1 MFENLQEKLQ
11 RAFKTLRGQAT
22 LTEENIDEALRE
34 IRLALLEADVN
45 FKVVKQLIDQIRV
58 KAVGQDVLTALS
70 PGEQVIKIVR
80 DELVEILGRDTAR
93 MKFASQPPTV
103 ILMAGLQGS
112 GKTTTSGKLANWLKN
127 GGHRPLLVSVDVYR
141 PAAREQLKVV
151 AQAVKA
157 NIYEGEV
164 GEATPGPRDPRA
176 KEARRE
182 AINTG
187 SDVLIVDTAG
197 RLHIDDQLMDEM
209 QLLKRLLNP
218 QEILFVADAMT
229 GQDAVNSADEFHK
242 KLSLTGVVLTKM
254 DGDARGGAALSIR
267 QVTGQ
272 PIKFIGVGEKYDA
285 LEPFHP
291 DRIVSRILGMGDI
304 LSLIE
309 RAESQIDKKKAQE
322 MATKALTGDGFSL
335 EDFRDQLRQV
345 KKMGSMKSLLGM
357 LPSIGP
363 FSGLQKA
370 ADNVDEGQINR
381 VEAIINSMTTHER
394 NHHEVI
400 NGSRRKRI
408 ARGSGTTVQEV
419 NNLLRQY
426 AQMKK
431 MFKQMGKTVAPRTG
445 LFHQLQGQPAHG
457 VAGIDFHHRL
467 EPAIALGCAI
477 DEGVDAN
484 RPDIAGALQFR
495 FEQRKDV
502 AIEALEAARNVR
514 RFAEQRGYV
523 RRYAAA
529 VVGRRPVGPELS
541 LAVIDQAGVAA
552 ELQVARPHLQLDGE
566 IQRALQ
572 PGFDDHLSAILQG
585 TGQPLLLC
593 RQHL

>member
-11 RAFKTLRGQAT
+11 RAFKSLRGQAV
-22 LTEENIDEALRE
+22 LTEENIAEALKQ

-45 FKVVKQLIDQIRV
+45 FKVVKELIDRIQA
-58 KAVGQDVLTALS
+58 KAVGQEVLTALS

-80 DELVEILGRDTAR
+80 DELVATLGKDAAKL
-93 MKFASQPPTV
+93 KFASQPPTV
-103 ILMAGLQGS
+103 VLMAGLQGS

-151 AQAVKA
+151 AAAIKA
-157 NIYEGEV
+157 NLYEGEV
-164 GEATPGPRDPRA
+164 GEANTETVERLA

-187 SDVLIVDTAG
+187 CDVLIVDTAG
-197 RLHIDDQLMDEM
+197 RLHIDDQLMEEM
-209 QLLKRLLNP
+209 QSLKRLLNP
-218 QEILFVADAMT
+218 QEILFVADSMT
-229 GQDAVNSADEFHK
+229 GQDAVKSADEFHK
-242 KLSLTGVVLTKM
+242 KLTLTGVVLTKM

-272 PIKFIGVGEKYDA
+272 PIKFIGIGEKYDA

-309 RAESQIDKKKAQE
+309 KAESQIDKKKANE
-322 MATKALTGDGFSL
+322 LASKMLVGDGFSL

-345 KKMGSMKSLLGM
+345 RKMGSLQSLIGM
-357 LPSIGP
+357 LPSVGA

-370 ADNVDEGQINR
+370 ADKVDEKQVNR
-381 VEAIINSMTTHER
+381 VEAIINSMTVYER
-394 NHHEVI
+394 NHHEAI

-408 ARGSGTTVQEV
+408 ARGSGTSVQEV

-431 MFKQMGKTVAPRTG
+431 MFKQMGKPSFARRM
-445 LFHQLQGQPAHG
+445 
-457 VAGIDFHHRL
+457 AGMKF
-467 EPAIALGCAI
+467 
-477 DEGVDAN
+477 
-484 RPDIAGALQFR
+484 
-495 FEQRKDV
+495 
-502 AIEALEAARNVR
+502 
-514 RFAEQRGYV
+514 
-523 RRYAAA
+523 
-529 VVGRRPVGPELS
+529 
-541 LAVIDQAGVAA
+541 
-552 ELQVARPHLQLDGE
+552 
-566 IQRALQ
+566 
-572 PGFDDHLSAILQG
+572 PGM
-585 TGQPLLLC
+585 
-593 RQHL
+593 

>member
-11 RAFKTLRGQAT
+11 RAFKTLRGQAKP
-22 LTEENIDEALRE
+22 TEENIDEALRE
-34 IRLALLEADVN
+34 IRMALLEADVN

-58 KAVGQDVLTALS
+58 KAVGQEVMTALS
-70 PGEQVIKIVR
+70 PGEQVIKILR
-80 DELVEILGRDTAR
+80 DELVEVLGKDTAR
-93 MKFASQPPTV
+93 VKFASQPPTV
-103 ILMAGLQGS
+103 VLMAGLQGS
-112 GKTTTSGKLANWLKN
+112 GKTTTSGKLAHWLKQ

-157 NIYEGEV
+157 HLYEGQVAPDALVRAEGDESAGSYYKSPDV
-164 GEATPGPRDPRA
+164 ERLA

-182 AINTG
+182 AVVSG
-187 SDVLIVDTAG
+187 CDVLIVDTAG

-209 QLLKRLLNP
+209 QSLKKLLNP
-218 QEILFVADAMT
+218 SEILFVADAMT
-229 GQDAVNSADEFHK
+229 GQDAVRSAEEFHK

-272 PIKFIGVGEKYDA
+272 PIKFIGIGEKYDA

-309 RAESQIDKKKAQE
+309 RAEKQIDKKKAE
-322 MATKALTGDGFSL
+322 ELATKALTGDGFSL

-345 KKMGSMKSLLGM
+345 KKMGSMKSLIGM

-370 ADNVDEGQINR
+370 ADQVDEKQVNR
-381 VEAIINSMTTHER
+381 VEAIINSMTMHER

-408 ARGSGTTVQEV
+408 ARGSGTSVQEV

-431 MFKQMGKTVAPRTG
+431 MFKDMGKKSFARR
-445 LFHQLQGQPAHG
+445 L
-457 VAGIDFHHRL
+457 AGM
-467 EPAIALGCAI
+467 
-477 DEGVDAN
+477 
-484 RPDIAGALQFR
+484 
-495 FEQRKDV
+495 KM
-502 AIEALEAARNVR
+502 
-514 RFAEQRGYV
+514 
-523 RRYAAA
+523 
-529 VVGRRPVGPELS
+529 
-541 LAVIDQAGVAA
+541 
-552 ELQVARPHLQLDGE
+552 
-566 IQRALQ
+566 
-572 PGFDDHLSAILQG
+572 PGM
-585 TGQPLLLC
+585 
-593 RQHL
+593 

>member
-45 FKVVKQLIDQIRV
+45 FKVVKQLIDQIRA
-58 KAVGQDVLTALS
+58 KAVGQEVMTALS
-70 PGEQVIKIVR
+70 PGEQVIKILR
-80 DELVEILGRDTAR
+80 DELVEVLGKDTAR

-103 ILMAGLQGS
+103 VLMAGLQGS
-112 GKTTTSGKLANWLKN
+112 GKTTTSGKLANWFKL

-151 AQAVKA
+151 AQAVKSH
-157 NIYEGEV
+157 IYEGQV
-164 GEATPGPRDPRA
+164 GEANTATVERLV

-182 AINTG
+182 AIVSG
-187 SDVLIVDTAG
+187 CDVLIVDTAG

-209 QLLKRLLNP
+209 QSLKKLLNP
-218 QEILFVADAMT
+218 SEILFVADAMT
-229 GQDAVNSADEFHK
+229 GQDAVRSAEEFHK

-345 KKMGSMKSLLGM
+345 KKMGSMKSLMGM

-370 ADNVDEGQINR
+370 ADNVDEKQINR
-381 VEAIINSMTTHER
+381 VEAIINSMTAHER

-400 NGSRRKRI
+400 NGNRRKRI

-431 MFKQMGKTVAPRTG
+431 MFKQMGKPSFARR
-445 LFHQLQGQPAHG
+445 L
-457 VAGIDFHHRL
+457 AGMKL
-467 EPAIALGCAI
+467 
-477 DEGVDAN
+477 
-484 RPDIAGALQFR
+484 
-495 FEQRKDV
+495 
-502 AIEALEAARNVR
+502 
-514 RFAEQRGYV
+514 
-523 RRYAAA
+523 
-529 VVGRRPVGPELS
+529 
-541 LAVIDQAGVAA
+541 
-552 ELQVARPHLQLDGE
+552 
-566 IQRALQ
+566 
-572 PGFDDHLSAILQG
+572 PGM
-585 TGQPLLLC
+585 
-593 RQHL
+593 

>member
-11 RAFKTLRGQAT
+11 RAFKTLRGEAV
-22 LTEENIDEALRE
+22 LNEENIGEALKQ

-45 FKVVKQLIDQIRV
+45 FKVVKDLIDRIQA
-58 KAVGQDVLTALS
+58 KAVGQQVMTALS

-80 DELVEILGRDTAR
+80 DELVETLGKDTAKV
-93 MKFASQPPTV
+93 KFASQPPTV
-103 ILMAGLQGS
+103 VLMAGLQGS

-151 AQAVKA
+151 AAAIKA
-157 NIYEGEV
+157 NIYEGKVE
-164 GEATPGPRDPRA
+164 EANTATVERLA

-182 AINTG
+182 AVISG
-187 SDVLIVDTAG
+187 CDVLIVDTAG

-209 QLLKRLLNP
+209 QSLKQMLNP

-229 GQDAVNSADEFHK
+229 GQDAVKSADEFHK
-242 KLSLTGVVLTKM
+242 KLTLTGVVLTKM

-272 PIKFIGVGEKYDA
+272 PIKFIGIGERYDA

-304 LSLIE
+304 MSLIE
-309 RAESQIDKKKAQE
+309 KAESQIDKKKAQE
-322 MATKALTGDGFSL
+322 LATKAFSGDGFSL

-345 KKMGSMKSLLGM
+345 RKMGSMQSIIGM
-357 LPSIGP
+357 LPSIGA

-370 ADNVDEGQINR
+370 ADKVDEKQVNR
-381 VEAIINSMTTHER
+381 VEAIINSMTAYER
-394 NHHEVI
+394 NHHESI

-408 ARGSGTTVQEV
+408 ARGSGTSVQEV

-431 MFKQMGKTVAPRTG
+431 MFKQMGKPSFMRRM
-445 LFHQLQGQPAHG
+445 
-457 VAGIDFHHRL
+457 AGMKL
-467 EPAIALGCAI
+467 
-477 DEGVDAN
+477 
-484 RPDIAGALQFR
+484 
-495 FEQRKDV
+495 
-502 AIEALEAARNVR
+502 
-514 RFAEQRGYV
+514 
-523 RRYAAA
+523 
-529 VVGRRPVGPELS
+529 
-541 LAVIDQAGVAA
+541 
-552 ELQVARPHLQLDGE
+552 
-566 IQRALQ
+566 
-572 PGFDDHLSAILQG
+572 PGM
-585 TGQPLLLC
+585 
-593 RQHL
+593 